1 MNASD
6 IVIAESF
13 AALRLHPLRSF
24 LTALT
29 VTFGT
34 AVLLVLMA
42 YGNSAPE
49 ATTEV
54 LKSMGSTQIKVE
66 ARSRGWGGMGG
77 AGGSRRGKKLEIRY
91 DDIETIR
98 SACPSI
104 AQMSP
109 GYSPGMGSG
118 VWAPKRSW
126 PWAGLRGVGS
136 EYLDVADLDL
146 LEGRWF
152 TPADE
157 ANREKVAV
165 LNLPLKEGLFEDESP
180 LGEWVE
186 SRGRRFTIIGVVWDP
201 EAFGYSFYVP
211 YTATMGLGGNSGKAV
226 DWLSV
231 KPVRPDLA
239 SEAVLEIRQ
248 ALGTLYNFDPTDKN
262 AVRINEETEFI
273 AQVSGVA
280 TGLKALIWT
289 ISLVALVLGCLGAAN
304 VVGITVQERIA
315 EIGLRKA
322 LGATPRMIQGQI
334 LAESLLLCVGGGVLG
349 VAIGWLAV
357 TALGPL
363 ALSTSIEVAPKIDM
377 PLLLTGLAV
386 LVLVGTFAGLPAARR
401 AALLDP
407 AVALR
412 DA

>member
-1 MNASD
+1 M
-6 IVIAESF
+6 
-13 AALRLHPLRSF
+13 
-24 LTALT
+24 
-29 VTFGT
+29 
-34 AVLLVLMA
+34 
-42 YGNSAPE
+42 
-49 ATTEV
+49 
-54 LKSMGSTQIKVE
+54 
-66 ARSRGWGGMGG
+66 
-77 AGGSRRGKKLEIRY
+77 
-91 DDIETIR
+91 
-98 SACPSI
+98 
-104 AQMSP
+104 MSP

-136 EYLDVADLDL
+136 EYVDVADLEMI
-146 LEGRWF
+146 EGRWF
-152 TPADE
+152 SPADE

-165 LNLPLKEGLFEDESP
+165 LNLPLKEGLFGTESP

-211 YTATMGLGGNSGKAV
+211 YSATFGLGSSSGKSV

-231 KPVRPDLA
+231 KPLRPDLA
-239 SEAVLEIRQ
+239 AEAVNEIRQ
-248 ALGTLYNFDPTDKN
+248 ALGTLYNFDPSDKN

-273 AQVSGVA
+273 AQVDGVA
-280 TGLKALIWT
+280 AGLRGLILT

-304 VVGITVQERIA
+304 VVGITVQERVA

-334 LAESLLLCVGGGVLG
+334 LAESLLLCVGGGILG
-349 VAIGWLAV
+349 VALGWLAV
-357 TALGPL
+357 LALGPL
-363 ALSTSIEVAPKIDM
+363 SLSTTIAVAPKIDP

-386 LVLVGTFAGLPAARR
+386 LVMVGTVAGLPAARR

-407 AVALR
+407 AVSLR

>member
-1 MNASD
+1 MNSVD
-6 IVIAESF
+6 IVVAESF

-66 ARSRGWGGMGG
+66 PRSRGWSGGG
-77 AGGSRRGKKLEIRY
+77 GGSRRGKKLEIKY
-91 DDIETIR
+91 EDLEAIR
-98 SACPSI
+98 GACPSI
-104 AQMSP
+104 AMMSP

-136 EYLDVADLDL
+136 EYVDVADLEMI
-146 LEGRWF
+146 EGRWF
-152 TPADE
+152 SPADE

-165 LNLPLKEGLFEDESP
+165 LNLPLKEGLFGTESP

-211 YTATMGLGGNSGKAV
+211 YSATFGLGSNSGKSV

-231 KPVRPDLA
+231 KPIRPDLA
-239 SEAVLEIRQ
+239 AEAVTELRQ
-248 ALGTLYNFDPTDKN
+248 ALGTLYNFDPSDKN

-273 AQVSGVA
+273 AQVDGVA
-280 TGLKALIWT
+280 AGLRGLILT

-304 VVGITVQERIA
+304 VVGITVQERVA

-334 LAESLLLCVGGGVLG
+334 LAESLLLCVGGGILG
-349 VAIGWLAV
+349 VALGWLAV
-357 TALGPL
+357 LALGPL
-363 ALSTSIEVAPKIDM
+363 SLSTTIAVAPKIDP

-386 LVLVGTFAGLPAARR
+386 LVMVGTVAGLPAARR

-407 AVALR
+407 AVSLR